1 MPCDIA
7 TWNGTS
13 NQTIKD
19 PRPLNNNYASVGCLA
34 VADIALCGT
43 LSLTEKF
50 RLSVDNSGFLKCFL
64 CQDALSSLYTES
76 ESLTMEGLLVGRNTL
91 YRVSQFNFT
100 LNFQPNTSTK
110 IS

>member
-50 RLSVDNSGFLKCFL
+50 RLSDKLQIASISVDNSGFLKCFL
-64 CQDALSSLYTES
+64 CQDALSTLYTES
-76 ESLTMEGLLVGRNTL
+76 ECW
-91 YRVSQFNFT
+91 
-100 LNFQPNTSTK
+100 
-110 IS
+110 